1 MRHGGFQ
8 YSARHVPFRFFL
20 RVLVGSIDWRQGGR
34 KIAGTIPLLFF
45 LLNQYTLPYGLIIAP
60 STDTELEARPKLRT
74 FMVKRQEAS
83 YLGHLII
90 EVPDPLPAGSLR
102 PQIRV
107 IDPDNLE
114 IEAINRVLPGIK
126 WAKKQILVSSSE

>member
-1 MRHGGFQ
+1 MD
-8 YSARHVPFRFFL
+8 S
-20 RVLVGSIDWRQGGR
+20 
-34 KIAGTIPLLFF
+34 
-45 LLNQYTLPYGLIIAP
+45 
-60 STDTELEARPKLRT
+60 ELKARPNLQT

-102 PQIRV
+102 PKIRV
-107 IDPDNLE
+107 IDPDNFE
-114 IEAINRVLPGIK
+114 IQTIKRVLPGIK